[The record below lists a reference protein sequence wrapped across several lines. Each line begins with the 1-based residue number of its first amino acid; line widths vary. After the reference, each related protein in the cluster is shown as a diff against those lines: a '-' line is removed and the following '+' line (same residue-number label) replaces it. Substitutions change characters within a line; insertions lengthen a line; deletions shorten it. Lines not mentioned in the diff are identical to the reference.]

1 MPWIVCFRSASH
13 SAPGLTGVLTPGQS
27 LLHEDE
33 NFHTGDESLSRCGGT
48 QPLMT
53 SQFVITYATPGSE
66 NSCNG
71 TAVATTVASM
81 STRSP
86 ESTNTSSAP
95 LILINEL
102 NSDDPGADETEFIE
116 LRSLENRTVAL
127 DDVTIVLFNG
137 ASGNTAYDV
146 IHLSGMSVTFRGYFV
161 IGSAN
166 VVPSADFVLPA
177 ERNLLQNG
185 PDAVAL
191 YYGSPSD
198 YAVGMAV
205 TADGLMDAIVYSK
218 DAGDSASGLT
228 AVLTPGQGVVHED
241 ETAHAE
247 DESVSRCGGNDAF
260 ASSQFSVAL
269 PTPGGPNSCNTTD
282 DGASTPFFTTQPV
295 TTVDF
300 DQHTDTS
307 TTIPGLT
314 EQTTEAFMNISSSTT
329 HILISATPTILATD
343 PVTTPDYN
351 QHTTNPESSSTYGT
365 QAVTTPD
372 FNQYTAISEPGQTS
386 LDPSDTSTTH
396 ISHSSMPNAVH
407 TTHAVTT
414 PDLNQRTTSPDLQ
427 PTTLQFTT
435 HSVDVATTDSHVTTQ
450 PHTSST
456 PTTPP
461 TDGVESS
468 TKQPTT
474 DSVFTRDPTSP
485 EPQTNEHTTPGTRTT
500 SVQINAPTETG
511 RQTTQKPLVSTKSSE
526 EGPVSAGTTITL
538 YYPVMALAACVFTAW
553 LKLGIY

>member
-1 MPWIVCFRSASH
+1 
-13 SAPGLTGVLTPGQS
+13 
-27 LLHEDE
+27 
-33 NFHTGDESLSRCGGT
+33 
-48 QPLMT
+48 
-53 SQFVITYATPGSE
+53 
-66 NSCNG
+66 
-71 TAVATTVASM
+71 M

-127 DDVTIVLFNG
+127 DDVTVVLFNG

-146 IHLSGMSVTFRGYFV
+146 IHLSGMSVTSRGYFV

-198 YAVGMAV
+198 YTVGMAV

-218 DAGDSASGLT
+218 NAGDSASGLT

-241 ETAHAE
+241 ETAHEE
-247 DESVSRCGGNDAF
+247 DESLSRCGGTDAF
-260 ASSQFSVAL
+260 DSSQFSVAL

-282 DGASTPFFTTQPV
+282 GGASTPFFTTQPV

-300 DQHTDTS
+300 EQRTDS
-307 TTIPGLT
+307 TTIPRLT
-314 EQTTEAFMNISSSTT
+314 EQITEAFMNTSSSTT
-329 HILISATPTILATD
+329 HISISATPTILATD

-351 QHTTNPESSSTYGT
+351 QHTANPEPSTHDTYPI
-365 QAVTTPD
+365 TTPD
-372 FNQYTAISEPGQTS
+372 LNLYTTISESGQTS
-386 LDPSDTSTTH
+386 LDPSDSLTSRSSTPNDPTTH
-396 ISHSSMPNAVH
+396 V
-407 TTHAVTT
+407 VTT
-414 PDLNQRTTSPDLQ
+414 PALNQRTTTPDLQ
-427 PTTLQFTT
+427 QTLQFTT
-435 HSVDVATTDSHVTTQ
+435 HSVDVATTDSNVTTQ
-450 PHTSST
+450 THTSST
-456 PTTPP
+456 PTTPS

-474 DSVFTRDPTSP
+474 DSVFTRDTTSP

-500 SVQINAPTETG
+500 SVRTNAPTETG

-526 EGPVSAGTTITL
+526 EGPVSTGTTISL

>member
-1 MPWIVCFRSASH
+1 MQHQLAILLAVVQLTSSALIINEINADNPGTDNVEFIELHNTGNETVAMDTYTLVLYNGNGDVAYDVIRLTEQSIPAFGYFVIGSANVDPTPQFVLASSSNLFQNGPDAIALYSGNPSRYTSGMAVTADGLVDAVVYSRSASH
-13 SAPGLTGVLTPGQS
+13 SVPGLTGVLTPGQTV
-27 LLHEDE
+27 LHEDE

-53 SQFVITYATPGSE
+53 SQFVITYATPGSDNIC
-66 NSCNG
+66 NS
-71 TAVATTVASM
+71 TVATTVASM

-116 LRSLENRTVAL
+116 LRNLENRTVAL
-127 DDVTIVLFNG
+127 DDVTVVLFNG

-146 IHLSGMSVTFRGYFV
+146 IHLSGMSVTSRGYFV

-218 DAGDSASGLT
+218 NAGDSASGLT

-241 ETAHAE
+241 ETAHEE
-247 DESVSRCGGNDAF
+247 DESVSRCGGTDAF

-282 DGASTPFFTTQPV
+282 NGASTTFFTTQPV

-307 TTIPGLT
+307 TTIHGLT
-314 EQTTEAFMNISSSTT
+314 EQTEAFMNTSSSTT
-329 HILISATPTILATD
+329 HILI
-343 PVTTPDYN
+343 
-351 QHTTNPESSSTYGT
+351 
-365 QAVTTPD
+365 
-372 FNQYTAISEPGQTS
+372 
-386 LDPSDTSTTH
+386 
-396 ISHSSMPNAVH
+396 
-407 TTHAVTT
+407 
-414 PDLNQRTTSPDLQ
+414 
-427 PTTLQFTT
+427 
-435 HSVDVATTDSHVTTQ
+435 
-450 PHTSST
+450 
-456 PTTPP
+456 
-461 TDGVESS
+461 
-468 TKQPTT
+468 
-474 DSVFTRDPTSP
+474 
-485 EPQTNEHTTPGTRTT
+485 
-500 SVQINAPTETG
+500 
-511 RQTTQKPLVSTKSSE
+511 
-526 EGPVSAGTTITL
+526 
-538 YYPVMALAACVFTAW
+538 
-553 LKLGIY
+553 